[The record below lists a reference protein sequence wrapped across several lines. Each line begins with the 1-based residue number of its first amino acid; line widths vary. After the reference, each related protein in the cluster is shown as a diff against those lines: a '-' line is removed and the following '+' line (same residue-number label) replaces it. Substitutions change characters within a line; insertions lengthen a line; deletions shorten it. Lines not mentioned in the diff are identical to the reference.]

1 MGPGWHP
8 VVNIGTGGT
17 VRATNDEERSSHR
30 SPVHMKLS
38 IVVPI
43 FNEINTLEEI
53 LGRIQATPYDK
64 EIIAVDDASV
74 DGTRDLL
81 PRLEAQHGNLRV
93 FYHDKNQGKGA
104 ALRTGFAQVTG
115 DVVIIQDADLEYDP
129 VDYPALLEPIEKGV
143 ADVVYGTRLVGGRPH
158 RVLYFWHYMGNK
170 AVTTLSNMFT
180 NLNLSDMEVGYKVFR
195 AEVIKGIKITSN
207 RFGVEPEL
215 TAKVA
220 KAGWRVYEVPI
231 SYHGRD
237 YAHGK
242 KITWRDGI
250 AAIYH
255 IIRYRFW
262 D

>member
-1 MGPGWHP
+1 
-8 VVNIGTGGT
+8 
-17 VRATNDEERSSHR
+17 
-30 SPVHMKLS
+30 MKLS
-38 IVVPI
+38 IVIPVYNEEDTLDEI
-43 FNEINTLEEI
+43 F
-53 LGRIQATPYDK
+53 RRVQATPYDK
-64 EIIAVDDASV
+64 EIIAVDDASKDNSRQV
-74 DGTRDLL
+74 LD
-81 PRLEAQHGNLRV
+81 RLAGQYDNLRI

-129 VDYPALLEPIEKGV
+129 VDYPALLDPIQRGL
-143 ADVVYGTRLVGGRPH
+143 ADVVYGSRLIGAQPH
-158 RVLYFWHYMGNK
+158 RVLFFWHYMGNRC
-170 AVTTLSNMFT
+170 VTFLSNMFT
-180 NLNLSDMEVGYKVFR
+180 NLNLSDMEVGYKAFR
-195 AEVIKGIKITSN
+195 AEVIKDLKITSN

-220 KAGWRVYEVPI
+220 KKGCRVYEVPI

-250 AAIYH
+250 AAIFH
-255 IIRYRFW
+255 IVRYRFF

>member
-1 MGPGWHP
+1 
-8 VVNIGTGGT
+8 
-17 VRATNDEERSSHR
+17 
-30 SPVHMKLS
+30 MKLS
-38 IVVPI
+38 IVMPVY
-43 FNEINTLEEI
+43 NEKDTLEEI
-53 LGRIQATPYDK
+53 IRRVQDTPYAK

-74 DGTRDLL
+74 DGSRDILA
-81 PRLEAQHGNLRV
+81 RLSQQHDNLRV

-115 DVVIIQDADLEYDP
+115 EVVIIQDADLEYDP
-129 VDYPALLEPIEKGV
+129 VDYPALLDPIQKGL
-143 ADVVYGTRLVGGRPH
+143 ADVVYGSRLIGAQPH
-158 RVLYFWHYMGNK
+158 RVLYFWHYMGNRC
-170 AVTTLSNMFT
+170 VTFLSNMFT
-180 NLNLSDMEVGYKVFR
+180 NLNLSDMEVGFKVFK
-195 AEVIKGIKITSN
+195 AEVLKDIKIKSN

-220 KAGWRVYEVPI
+220 KQKCRVYEVPI

-250 AAIYH
+250 AAIFH
-255 IIRYRFW
+255 ILRFRFF

>member
-1 MGPGWHP
+1 
-8 VVNIGTGGT
+8 
-17 VRATNDEERSSHR
+17 
-30 SPVHMKLS
+30 MKLS
-38 IVVPI
+38 IVIPVYNEQDTLDEI
-43 FNEINTLEEI
+43 F
-53 LGRIQATPYDK
+53 RRVQATPYDK
-64 EIIAVDDASV
+64 EIIAVDDASKDSSRQV
-74 DGTRDLL
+74 LE
-81 PRLEAQHGNLRV
+81 RLAGQYDNLRV

-129 VDYPALLEPIEKGV
+129 VDYPALLSPIQKDL
-143 ADVVYGTRLVGGRPH
+143 ADVVYGSRLIGAQPH
-158 RVLYFWHYMGNK
+158 RVLFFWHYMGNRC
-170 AVTTLSNMFT
+170 VTFLSNMFT
-180 NLNLSDMEVGYKVFR
+180 NLNLSDMEVGYKAFT
-195 AEVIKGIKITSN
+195 AEVIKDIKISSN

-220 KAGWRVYEVPI
+220 KKGCRVYEVPI

-250 AAIYH
+250 AAIFH
-255 IIRYRFW
+255 IVRYRFF

>member
-1 MGPGWHP
+1 
-8 VVNIGTGGT
+8 
-17 VRATNDEERSSHR
+17 
-30 SPVHMKLS
+30 MKLS
-38 IVVPI
+38 IVIPVYNEQDTLDEI
-43 FNEINTLEEI
+43 F
-53 LGRIQATPYDK
+53 RRVQATPYDK
-64 EIIAVDDASV
+64 EIIAVDDASKDSSRQV
-74 DGTRDLL
+74 LE
-81 PRLEAQHGNLRV
+81 RLAGQYDNLRV

-129 VDYPALLEPIEKGV
+129 VDYPALLSPIQKDL
-143 ADVVYGTRLVGGRPH
+143 ADVVYGSRLIGAQPH
-158 RVLYFWHYMGNK
+158 RVLYFWHYMGNRC
-170 AVTTLSNMFT
+170 VTFLSNMFT
-180 NLNLSDMEVGYKVFR
+180 NLNLSDMEVGYKAFT
-195 AEVIKGIKITSN
+195 AEVIKDIKISSN

-220 KAGWRVYEVPI
+220 KKGCRVYEVPI

-250 AAIYH
+250 AAIFH
-255 IIRYRFW
+255 IVRYRFF